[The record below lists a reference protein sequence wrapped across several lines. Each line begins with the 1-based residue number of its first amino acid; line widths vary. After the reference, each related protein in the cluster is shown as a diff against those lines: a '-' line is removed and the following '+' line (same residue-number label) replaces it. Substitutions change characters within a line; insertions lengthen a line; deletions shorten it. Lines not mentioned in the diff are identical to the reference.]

1 MLQSDD
7 ERKRKEMLDLKG
19 LTRLQEL
26 EDLNQQLEKKLGQE
40 REKNRA
46 LRFKAGQVFLS
57 TLEKGGGSALVQAKR
72 KGADDDYFLAD
83 DEALMRLMQKL

>member
-1 MLQSDD
+1 MQQDD

-26 EDLNQQLEKKLGQE
+26 EDLNKQLEKKLGQE

-57 TLEKGGGSALVQAKR
+57 TLENGGGSGLI
-72 KGADDDYFLAD
+72 
-83 DEALMRLMQKL
+83 